1 MVRARPESIFYHQW
15 DVESYTDL
23 VLVFSYCFYL
33 FLKIWLTKFLFSE
46 NSFSEKLASLLTSN
60 IQCHNLLPMKIS
72 SFHWKGVCTIVRR
85 NYGRELPASIQGH
98 NLNLLIDGS
107 FIFSSAF
114 SAILST
120 ARYLPSGY
128 LPPRTFTP
136 ETFTLGHRPPRTLT
150 SRTFTFLFVIH
161 QTATILKT
169 YLTRKEL
176 PYMDFLKF

>member
-1 MVRARPESIFYHQW
+1 MV
-15 DVESYTDL
+15 L
-23 VLVFSYCFYL
+23 
-33 FLKIWLTKFLFSE
+33 
-46 NSFSEKLASLLTSN
+46 
-60 IQCHNLLPMKIS
+60 
-72 SFHWKGVCTIVRR
+72 CTIVRR

-98 NLNLLIDGS
+98 NLNLLMEGS

-114 SAILST
+114 FTILST

-128 LPPRTFTP
+128 LPPRTFTLGHCPPRTLTP
-136 ETFTLGHRPPRTLT
+136 ETFTLGHCPPRILTPETFTLWQCPPRTLTPETFTLGHCPPRTLT